1 MMRGRVNRVT
11 GIIVLVLV
19 MTMVITGCAGA
30 LGAQS
35 AQSRMSDSQLL
46 NSLAFYEGVSIDGKE
61 FSGKARLVAVEELK
75 AEKEPILDSSKIKFN
90 YNDKSFEYSL
100 RDLGFY
106 YDYDGATKKAFG
118 YGRDG
123 SDEQKLEM
131 IRDLTKNPVN
141 IDLEMLQDKDKLNTV
156 IEAIHNEI
164 KIDAVDGGYSY
175 DSESGKVVAKK
186 GEPGLGIDR
195 EKISEMILSSSKS
208 LEAITVP
215 TSPIEVNPHH
225 EELAARVNGVIGSA
239 SSTFNPWFWERVTN
253 IEVSTD
259 ALNGIVVAPGEVFS
273 VNDCIGD
280 TTYDKGYQKSIVI
293 VGTKEVPGMG
303 GGVCQTSTT
312 LYQAVLKAD
321 LEIVERQS
329 HTLNLSYYDGGLDAA
344 IEYGLADLVFRNNY
358 DFPILIKGYYSEGQ
372 VNFEIWG
379 DTNVKN
385 YEVSLISE
393 WQYNIPY
400 STEYVHDDSLAP
412 GTSKTKTAGVTG
424 SYYEA
429 YRKNESTGEVE
440 HIGGTYYPAVNEV
453 ILKGPD
459 APAPAPVES
468 EPAPEPDPAP
478 EEPSEP
484 EETTESSDND

>member
-1 MMRGRVNRVT
+1 MRGILNKTT
-11 GIIVLVLV
+11 GTISLLLSMI
-19 MTMVITGCAGA
+19 MFITGCAGA

-61 FSGKARLVAVEELK
+61 FAGKARLVAVEELK

-141 IDLEMLQDKDKLNTV
+141 VDLEMLQDNEKLNAV
-156 IEAIHNEI
+156 IDAIHNEI

-186 GEPGLGIDR
+186 GEPGLGVDR

-225 EELAARVNGVIGSA
+225 EELAARVNGVIGAA

-344 IEYGLADLVFRNNY
+344 IEYGLADLVFKNNY

-385 YEVSLISE
+385 YEVSLFSE
-393 WQYNIPY
+393 LQYNIPY
-400 STEYVHDDSLAP
+400 STEYVHDDTLAP

-459 APAPAPVES
+459 AP
-468 EPAPEPDPAP
+468 EPAPAEPEPAPAPDPAP